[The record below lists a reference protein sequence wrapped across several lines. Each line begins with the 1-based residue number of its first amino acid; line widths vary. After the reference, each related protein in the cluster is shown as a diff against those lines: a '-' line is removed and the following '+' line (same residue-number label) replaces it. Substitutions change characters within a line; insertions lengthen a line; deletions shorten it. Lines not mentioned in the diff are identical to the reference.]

1 MRILIVDDSPINLM
15 VLKGI
20 ITKLDGVDVS
30 TFSDPLRA
38 IAACEETQ
46 FDVVVA
52 DYMMPGIDGI
62 ALVERLRG
70 MPSYASLPIIMI
82 TSEDEKRTCIRA
94 LEAGATDF
102 ITKPIEPV
110 ELKARL
116 RNLMM
121 LRDAQLLAE
130 EKATWLSQ
138 QIETATTLLKARERE
153 MMARLNRVIDERDWE
168 DADATD
174 RMAEI
179 AALIATDLSAGID
192 AARDLRLG
200 CTLYASGSL
209 DLREPPPPPA
219 AFPDSLTPVRIAR
232 SIAACRD
239 ERFDGTG
246 LPARL
251 AGDAI
256 PPEARIAAVALA
268 FVALVSDRVYGPG
281 LSPDQAKSVISA
293 GSGTQF
299 DPVCVQAFERCWPA
313 ISTYS
318 PGRHDDVRVA

>member
-20 ITKLDGVDVS
+20 VTKFDGVEV
-30 TFSDPLRA
+30 TTHAEPLAA
-38 IAACEETQ
+38 IAACESSQ
-46 FDVVVA
+46 FDVIVA
-52 DYMMPGIDGI
+52 DYMMPNLDGI
-62 ALVERLRG
+62 QLIERIRSLPG
-70 MPSYASLPIIMI
+70 YASPPIIMI
-82 TSEDEKRTCIRA
+82 TTADEKRTCIRA

-116 RNLMM
+116 RNLML
-121 LRDAQLLAE
+121 LREAQILAE
-130 EKATWLSQ
+130 DRATWLTQ
-138 QIETATTLLKARERE
+138 QVETAANLLKARERE

-168 DADATD
+168 DADTTD

-179 AALIATDLSAGID
+179 AFLIAVDLGVGTD

-200 CTLYASGSL
+200 CTLFASGSL
-209 DLREPPPPPA
+209 DLREPAPPPSA
-219 AFPDSLTPVRIAR
+219 IADALTPVRIAR
-232 SIAACRD
+232 SIAASRD

-256 PPEARIAAVALA
+256 PPEARIATVAIA
-268 FVALVSDRVYGPG
+268 FVDLTSDRVYGRG
-281 LSPDQAKSVISA
+281 LAPDEARSVLLA
-293 GSGTQF
+293 GRGSQF
-299 DPVCVQAFERCWPA
+299 DPACIEAFDRCWPA
-313 ISTYS
+313 IASASTA
-318 PGRHDDVRVA
+318 RRDDVRVA

>member
-20 ITKLDGVDVS
+20 IIKLDGVDVS
-30 TFSDPLRA
+30 TFSDPVAA
-38 IAACEETQ
+38 IAACMDSQ
-46 FDVVVA
+46 FDVILA

-62 ALVERLRG
+62 ALVERLRA
-70 MPSYASLPIIMI
+70 MPAYAGLPIIMI

-116 RNLMM
+116 KNLMA

-130 EKATWLSQ
+130 EKATWLTQ
-138 QIETATTLLKARERE
+138 QIDQATTLLKARERE

-168 DADATD
+168 DADASD
-174 RMAEI
+174 RTAEI
-179 AALIATDLSAGID
+179 AGLIATELGAGVD
-192 AARDLRLG
+192 ATCDLRLG
-200 CTLYASGSL
+200 CTLYASGTL
-209 DLREPPPPPA
+209 DLREPAPPPSA
-219 AFPDSLTPVRIAR
+219 IPDGLTPVRIAR

-239 ERFDGTG
+239 ERFDGMG

-251 AGDAI
+251 AGDDI
-256 PPEARIAAVALA
+256 PPEARIATVALA

-281 LSPDQAKSVISA
+281 LSPDKAKSVILA
-293 GSGTQF
+293 GSGKQF

-313 ISTYS
+313 ICTNS